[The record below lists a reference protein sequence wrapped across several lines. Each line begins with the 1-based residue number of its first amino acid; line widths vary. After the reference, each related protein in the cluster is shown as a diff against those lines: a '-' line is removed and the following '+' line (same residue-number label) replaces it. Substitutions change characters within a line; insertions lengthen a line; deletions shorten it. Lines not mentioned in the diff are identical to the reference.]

1 MTSSADTRRTPQP
14 AAPSKAPARRRV
26 AGSRRRDP
34 AAAGR
39 PEALRTVAAPAS
51 AQDPGTD
58 PAADET
64 TGATAGESTRTPA
77 VPEVDA
83 PHATS
88 GTVTSTQ
95 DDACDASEASAPSA
109 PRRRLWPAATAA
121 VLALALLA
129 TTLVLSLRPS
139 VSDADRGAAVGSAR
153 TTLESLL
160 SYTGPTFDQHVA
172 QVTPQL
178 ASPFREQFAK
188 VATADI
194 KPMAVKNGATVQAK
208 VYDAGVMDTTGD
220 GGEGTTVRVMA
231 FVNQATTTTASTTPA
246 IDQNR
251 VIATMRKV
259 GERWLVSD
267 LSAF

>member
-14 AAPSKAPARRRV
+14 AASSKAPGRRRV
-26 AGSRRRDP
+26 AGSRRRD
-34 AAAGR
+34 AAGTGR
-39 PEALRTVAAPAS
+39 PDALRTVTVPAPAE
-51 AQDPGTD
+51 D
-58 PAADET
+58 
-64 TGATAGESTRTPA
+64 TGADRADRADREATEPTTHRVAGPTTPDTALAPDA
-77 VPEVDA
+77 VVEA
-83 PHATS
+83 
-88 GTVTSTQ
+88 
-95 DDACDASEASAPSA
+95 DASEASDASS

-160 SYTGPTFDQHVA
+160 SYTGTTFDQHVA

-231 FVNQATTTTASTTPA
+231 FVNQATTTKASTTPA

>member
-1 MTSSADTRRTPQP
+1 
-14 AAPSKAPARRRV
+14 V
-26 AGSRRRDP
+26 
-34 AAAGR
+34 
-39 PEALRTVAAPAS
+39 LRTVTVPVE
-51 AQDPGTD
+51 D
-58 PAADET
+58 
-64 TGATAGESTRTPA
+64 A
-77 VPEVDA
+77 VPGDSAEVTDGADA
-83 PHATS
+83 RSATHAS
-88 GTVTSTQ
+88 GTADVTPVP
-95 DDACDASEASAPSA
+95 AGAVDASEVSDASTPR
-109 PRRRLWPAATAA
+109 RRRLWPAATAA
-121 VLALALLA
+121 ALALALLA

-160 SYTGPTFDQHVA
+160 SYTGTTFDQHVA

-231 FVNQATTTTASTTPA
+231 FVNQATTTKASTTPA